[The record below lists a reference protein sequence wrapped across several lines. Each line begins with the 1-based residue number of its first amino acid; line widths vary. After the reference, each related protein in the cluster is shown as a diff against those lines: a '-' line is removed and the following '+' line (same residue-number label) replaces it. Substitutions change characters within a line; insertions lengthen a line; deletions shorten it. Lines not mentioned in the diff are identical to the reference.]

1 MQKELHDFT
10 IKQTWENLEMELW
23 ELLKN
28 KQKINVD
35 AFLNERGITKEVL
48 AYSKNGRFISHFLQY
63 II

>member
-10 IKQTWENLEMELW
+10 IKQTWENLEMDLW

-48 AYSKNGRFISHFLQY
+48 AYSKMVVL
-63 II
+63 